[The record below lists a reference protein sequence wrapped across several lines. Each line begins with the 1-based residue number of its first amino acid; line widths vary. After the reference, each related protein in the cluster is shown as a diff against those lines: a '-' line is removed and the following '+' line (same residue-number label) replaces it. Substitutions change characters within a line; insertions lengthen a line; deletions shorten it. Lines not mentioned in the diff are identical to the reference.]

1 MSYLVNLRIA
11 GRPVLVVGAG
21 TVAARKVSA
30 LLDADAQV
38 TVVAPDVGVEVSALA
53 RAGRIRVVERAFGAQ
68 DVEGAFLVVGATDD
82 DSVNRQVAEAA
93 AASGALVNIVD
104 RPELCAYTVP
114 ATVRRGHLT
123 LAVATDGRCPTLA
136 RAIRERL
143 ERQFG
148 PEVRGGPR
156 PAGGGAQ
163 TPDGRG
169 ARIRSGWRSSCR
181 AWSPPGSS
189 MRWRPA
195 TRRARPRWSRPRLRL
210 NAVTERVDTE
220 SRCRFKS

>member
-21 TVAARKVSA
+21 TVAARKVAA
-30 LLDADAQV
+30 LLDADAHV
-38 TVVAPDVGVEVSALA
+38 TVVAPEVGVEVSALA

-104 RPELCAYTVP
+104 RPELCTYTVP

-148 PEVRGGPR
+148 PEYGAALDRLGAVRERLMAARLESVRVAERLSGLVA
-156 PAGGGAQ
+156 AGFVDAVAAG
-163 TPDGRG
+163 DE
-169 ARIRSGWRSSCR
+169 AR
-181 AWSPPGSS
+181 
-189 MRWRPA
+189 A
-195 TRRARPRWSRPRLRL
+195 TALVAAALRDVD
-210 NAVTERVDTE
+210 AVT
-220 SRCRFKS
+220 

>member
-21 TVAARKVSA
+21 AVAARKVGA
-30 LLDADAQV
+30 LLDAGAHV
-38 TVVAPDVGVEVSALA
+38 TVVAPEIGVEVAALA

-68 DVEGAFLVVGATDD
+68 DVEGGFLVVGATDD

-104 RPELCAYTVP
+104 RPELCMYTVP

-148 PEVRGGPR
+148 PEYGAALDRLAAVRERLMAARLESVRVAERLSGLVA
-156 PAGGGAQ
+156 AGFVDAVAAG
-163 TPDGRG
+163 DE
-169 ARIRSGWRSSCR
+169 AR
-181 AWSPPGSS
+181 
-189 MRWRPA
+189 A
-195 TRRARPRWSRPRLRL
+195 TALVAAALRDVD
-210 NAVTERVDTE
+210 AGTDTE
-220 SRCRFKS
+220 THSS